1 LPLLPVSSFASSRV
15 VCLLC
20 PLPVSPGVAGCDG
33 TRSPNRSEFHG
44 RENFLA
50 SSLSDFFTGHHLIC
64 SVPLYLSIS
73 SIPCFVCS
81 TICTIFPL
89 SSLQPFRVNKV
100 NLFRPSL
107 FEYKVSTEVNLFS
120 QLNLFLTVRLQP
132 FSYELIQI
140 LDYPLMC
147 HVSCKSSVR
156 IQSLGA

>member
-1 LPLLPVSSFASSRV
+1 VLPDVTALGPQIGPNFMEGKTFLQV
-15 VCLLC
+15 VCQ
-20 PLPVSPGVAGCDG
+20 
-33 TRSPNRSEFHG
+33 T
-44 RENFLA
+44 
-50 SSLSDFFTGHHLIC
+50 SSHFFTGHHLIC